1 MKDTYACIIFDWD
14 GTLMDSA
21 DKIVNTMQEAARRS
35 ELEVP
40 SANSVHQII
49 GISLAP
55 AIAQLFDLVCQNK
68 IREVVEHYKSVFV
81 LHDQTPCPLFDG
93 AEALLERLSGE
104 YRLAV
109 ATGKA
114 RRGLERAWHNTH
126 TKGYFI
132 DSCCADEAE
141 SKPSPDMLLQILE
154 RQGLKPEECLMVGDT
169 SYDMQMAQSINMP
182 RVGVSYGVHA
192 VAKLQQHKPIAIINS
207 PLELLNWL

>member
-1 MKDTYACIIFDWD
+1 MKHTYACIIFDWD

-55 AIAQLFDLVCQNK
+55 AIAQLFDLACPNK
-68 IREVVEHYKSVFV
+68 IREVVDHYKSVFV
-81 LHDQTPCPLFDG
+81 SHDQTPCPLFDG

-126 TKGYFI
+126 TKVTLVI
-132 DSCCADEAE
+132 HVVRMRLSQN
-141 SKPSPDMLLQILE
+141 PLQICCY
-154 RQGLKPEECLMVGDT
+154 KFWHDKDSNPK
-169 SYDMQMAQSINMP
+169 SA
-182 RVGVSYGVHA
+182 
-192 VAKLQQHKPIAIINS
+192 
-207 PLELLNWL
+207 